1 MNSKLSKLGV
11 FAAHSTKTHIAQNTV
26 RRRLMTGYVGR
37 LNAKAGN
44 TMKFRSEIERLRQ
57 ENQIL
62 REERSEIYLNASYM
76 MAHS

>member
-1 MNSKLSKLGV
+1 MNSKLSKSRAT
-11 FAAHSTKTHIAQNTV
+11 AARNTRIHSAQNTL
-26 RRRLMTGYVGR
+26 RRRLMTGYAGL

-44 TMKFRSEIERLRQ
+44 TMKFRSEIERLRH
-57 ENQIL
+57 ENAIL

>member
-1 MNSKLSKLGV
+1 MNSKTSKSR
-11 FAAHSTKTHIAQNTV
+11 ATHARNTRIHSAQNTV

-37 LNAKAGN
+37 LNANTGN
-44 TMKFRSEIERLRQ
+44 TMKFRSELQRLRH
-57 ENQIL
+57 ENAIL